1 MVEKAAIQQQSRGDG
16 GGLTT
21 SENARVVYRR
31 ESTVFLLAF
40 AAGFGVGL
48 VLCVAWAHG
57 GGSGNAIQAHVRTYQ
72 DVKIAWRSD
81 FPRAPTRVGVVVVCV
96 FVCVCCLVER
106 TYDGPYR

>member
-1 MVEKAAIQQQSRGDG
+1 MLAWYFG
-16 GGLTT
+16 G
-21 SENARVVYRR
+21 NHPY
-31 ESTVFLLAF
+31 VFLLAF

-81 FPRAPTRVGVVVVCV
+81 FPRAPPLPPPATRVGVVVVCV
-96 FVCVCCLVER
+96 FVLYC
-106 TYDGPYR
+106 